1 MPRSSTLE
9 NDTST
14 MVAGRDHRLPWGKC
28 DEKEGVV
35 EEASSIPG
43 EECTDDR
50 SEEAEANF
58 FLFYYHLH
66 VVPLYFFLISMTTRQ
81 PHQLN
86 TTFNTTLEVILFP
99 F

>member
-1 MPRSSTLE
+1 MGQQCDE
-9 NDTST
+9 
-14 MVAGRDHRLPWGKC
+14 KC

-50 SEEAEANF
+50 GEEAEANF
-58 FLFYYHLH
+58 FFILLSLTCG
-66 VVPLYFFLISMTTRQ
+66 PTLFFLISMTTRQ

-86 TTFNTTLEVILFP
+86 TTFNTTLEVILYP